1 MAKNIPVFCRRCGNR
16 LTDDEKFCTK
26 CGALLSLEKTNEAE
40 PEQFSEKNE
49 EKSKSEEEYTSK
61 EEYDLDEEIKLTGE
75 SWSEDNG
82 IFIKIKKNLLLLIL
96 AVCFLGAFLFFAI
109 FFENN
114 RNSSTE
120 NLNGI
125 PFRESE
131 TGKIVGE
138 KEEKGLEESPPVM
151 LDNEFAKKIAEIN
164 SEGSSHSIDVYASA
178 YTPNP
183 RDYSAGWNNSLFY
196 TLEDVNADS
205 YSDGKINGYSIT
217 RKLLKNEETGNQME
231 YEVYTNPDT
240 GIVNKIVSIE
250 YKEGGLEIIDY
261 YYDDAGK
268 INFMFIRND
277 MNYVPSYATP
287 SKDGYRYYFNNDSMV
302 KWRFVDHGEVLNYV
316 IGEQAAKENTLG
328 NVLLYREMEPDLQF
342 VYDEIE
348 KRMINWAYNTYN
360 VVRNTKSF
368 SEITGY
374 VYNEEGEP
382 LHTAVITLYDE
393 DGAIYQTSAEDKG
406 LYNIL
411 VPSEEK
417 EYRLVISEENFLPVT
432 IYGIKINGQTLS
444 EYQDSV
450 YLVKKERRNQ
460 LSQVQ
465 ILLYDAMN
473 YAEDGT
479 GMAPLGNAEIHVRS
493 GLRCRDGATVADGI
507 ADASGFLKTEL
518 PPGMYTAEVE
528 KEGYETSYCTFS
540 VRADEELVR
549 MNASPKL
556 SAGDLRIVLT
566 WGENPSDLDSHLF
579 TPYDST
585 FGTSTYHIWF
595 GSATDEMGD
604 NLDVDDTTGYGP
616 ETMTIPA
623 VKDGLYKYYVA
634 DFTNCAGNNSAS
646 YEMSLSGAVVSVYTS
661 DGLAAEFRV
670 PTNLPGAIWE
680 VFEIRNGVISPI
692 QRYYSN
698 IDDKTW
704 WCNEK

>member
-1 MAKNIPVFCRRCGNR
+1 MEEPAFG
-16 LTDDEKFCTK
+16 EK
-26 CGALLSLEKTNEAE
+26 G
-40 PEQFSEKNE
+40 
-49 EKSKSEEEYTSK
+49 SEE
-61 EEYDLDEEIKLTGE
+61 
-75 SWSEDNG
+75 N
-82 IFIKIKKNLLLLIL
+82 
-96 AVCFLGAFLFFAI
+96 A
-109 FFENN
+109 
-114 RNSSTE
+114 R
-120 NLNGI
+120 
-125 PFRESE
+125 
-131 TGKIVGE
+131 E
-138 KEEKGLEESPPVM
+138 KEEKETEDQEVSNLRLLPDSEA
-151 LDNEFAKKIAEIN
+151 AKNIARIN
-164 SEGSSHSIDVYASA
+164 SGRNQDFFIDAEAPS
-178 YTPNP
+178 YTPGP
-183 RDYSAGWNNSLFY
+183 RDFSAGWNNTLFY

-205 YSDGKINGYSIT
+205 FLDGKINGYDIT
-217 RKLLKNEETGNQME
+217 RKLLKNRETGNQME
-231 YEVYTNPDT
+231 YEIYTNPDT

-250 YKEGGLEIIDY
+250 YKESGLEIIDY

-277 MNYVPSYATP
+277 VNYVPSYATP

-302 KWRFVDHGEVLNYV
+302 KWRFVEQGEILNYV
-316 IGEQAAKENTLG
+316 IGKQAAKENNLG
-328 NVLLYREMEPDLQF
+328 NILLYRDMEPDLQF
-342 VYDEIE
+342 VYDGIE
-348 KRMINWAYNTYN
+348 KRMINWAYNTYH
-360 VVRNTKSF
+360 VVLNSESF

-374 VYNEEGEP
+374 VYNEAGEP
-382 LHTAVITLYDE
+382 FQTAVITLYDE
-393 DGAIYQTSAEDKG
+393 EGAIYQTSARDNG
-406 LYNIL
+406 LYSIL

-417 EYRLVISEENFLPVT
+417 EYRLVISEENSLPVT
-432 IYGIKINGQTLS
+432 VYGIKVNEQTLS

-450 YLVKKERRNQ
+450 YLAKKERRNQ

-465 ILLYDAMN
+465 IYLYDAMN

-479 GMAPLGNAEIHVRS
+479 GMAPLGNAEIHIRD
-493 GLRCRDGATVADGI
+493 GLRCHNGAAVANGT
-507 ADASGFLKTEL
+507 ADAYGFLKIEL

-528 KEGYETSYCTFS
+528 KEGYETSYCTFA
-540 VRADEELVR
+540 VRAEEELVR
-549 MNASPKL
+549 MNVSPRL
-556 SAGDLRIVLT
+556 SAGDVRIVLT

-595 GSATDEMGD
+595 GSTTDGMGD

-623 VKDGLYKYYVA
+623 VKNGLYKYYVA
-634 DFTNCAGNNSAS
+634 DFTNCAINNPAS

-680 VFEIRNGVISPI
+680 VFEIRNGVIVPI